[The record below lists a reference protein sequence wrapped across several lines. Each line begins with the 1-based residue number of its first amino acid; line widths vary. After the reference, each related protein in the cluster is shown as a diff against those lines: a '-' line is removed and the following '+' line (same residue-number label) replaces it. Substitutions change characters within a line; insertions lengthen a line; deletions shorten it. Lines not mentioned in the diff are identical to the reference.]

1 MSTAPLTPI
10 SALDDAIAKAC
21 AAAKAMLPLIGTT
34 LHAQFPTGAY
44 LVLTRPV
51 DYDTDY
57 DSVRL
62 DSVRDIEG
70 NTVHEFDEWAK
81 DAPELPAVPDEITA
95 LWGTAD
101 PRNPSEVLNLI
112 QRVDEVEPYQ
122 FLAFLPEELRTDE
135 EIEAEDS
142 GGRTPL
148 GIPLAPAVCVL
159 HGEEC
164 PVFGHAEP
172 PVPVD

>member
-1 MSTAPLTPI
+1 MSTTLTPV
-10 SALDDAIAKAC
+10 SVLDDAIAKAC

-34 LHAQFPTGAY
+34 LHSQFPNGAY

-62 DSVRDIEG
+62 NSVRDAGG
-70 NTVHEFDEWAK
+70 NVLHEFDEWAA
-81 DAPELPAVPDEITA
+81 DRPLLPAVPEEIAA
-95 LWGTAD
+95 LWGGAD

-122 FLAFLPEELRTDE
+122 FLAFLPTELRTAE
-135 EIEAEDS
+135 EIAAEDE

-148 GIPLAPAVCVL
+148 GIPLAPA
-159 HGEEC
+159 
-164 PVFGHAEP
+164 
-172 PVPVD
+172 D